1 MKNSKVA
8 NINIKLKDLF
18 FKWMEITKPFH
29 KLTGQQQNVLAL
41 FLYYHYKFKQEIT
54 NSKILWQ
61 GLFDYDTKMLIKEEL
76 GIKDA
81 GFQNIMHQLRKKKII
96 DKKQISTAYIPN
108 LEKDANNF
116 KIIFN
121 FTVINGHKA

>member
-8 NINIKLKDLF
+8 NINIKIKDLF

-29 KLTGQQQNVLAL
+29 KLTNQQQSVLAL
-41 FLYYHYKFKQEIT
+41 FLYYHYKYRQEIT
-54 NSKILWQ
+54 NNKILWKVI
-61 GLFDYDTKMLIKEEL
+61 FDYDTKMLVKEEL

-81 GFQNIMHQLRKKKII
+81 GFQNIMHQLRSKNIIKDNKIVP
-96 DKKQISTAYIPN
+96 TYIPSI
-108 LEKDANNF
+108 EDKAKNF

-121 FTVINGHKA
+121 FNIINGR

>member
-29 KLTGQQQNVLAL
+29 KLTNQQQEVLAL
-41 FLYYHYKFKQEIT
+41 FLFYHYKLKQEIT
-54 NSKILWQ
+54 NEKILWKVV
-61 GLFDYDTKMLIKEEL
+61 FDYDTKMLIKEEL
-76 GIKDA
+76 GIVDA
-81 GFQNIMHQLRKKKII
+81 GFQNIMSKLRKNKII
-96 DKKQISTAYIPN
+96 FNNQISSAYIPS
-108 LEKDANNF
+108 LEVGSKNF

-121 FTVINGHKA
+121 FTVVDG